1 MPYVNNISHCSA
13 YLQHDLFFIIISV
26 LLSLYLLLLLIIIL
40 PLDGTVYAAMLLYL
54 CFYNILN
61 VPTVGILKNYLIT
74 SHLVHLFHYLPVHF
88 SFRYKVTVSH
98 TNNTKHANICL
109 KKIMWTQPIFFVY
122 ASIQA
127 IFTYI
132 KINRA

>member
-1 MPYVNNISHCSA
+1 MG
-13 YLQHDLFFIIISV
+13 LF
-26 LLSLYLLLLLIIIL
+26 
-40 PLDGTVYAAMLLYL
+40 MLLYL

-74 SHLVHLFHYLPVHF
+74 SHLVRLFYYLPVHF
-88 SFRYKVTVSH
+88 SFRSLTKTSVYKVTVSH
-98 TNNTKHANICL
+98 TNKTKHANICL

-127 IFTYI
+127 IFAYI